1 MNGLKCY
8 SHQQNCLDEYG
19 QDDGTVD
26 RYRMKIYVLSL
37 LKALYIQFMGV
48 RMDLS

>member
-1 MNGLKCY
+1 M
-8 SHQQNCLDEYG
+8 NCLDEYG